1 MTRKFG
7 DTGVPLFGR
16 SLAASSAF
24 ARGTVTRFNQA
35 ANGVRLYDVLAEN
48 SVDIFPA
55 CEVLQAGG
63 TDSAPLL
70 GRRVLVAVM
79 PDGSGVIVGA
89 LPMGNPSAVGQ
100 SVSSSANNAPPDK
113 LGAGDR
119 EIVHAGSTIVMTEDG
134 DIVLRPKRALKI
146 QAPSVARIEVGGDAS
161 DSPVAGKAFLSW
173 ASQVDATLAA
183 HEVDLTAYFVAFQAH
198 QAATA
203 ATVLTAPLVAPPARV
218 VTALPVNTGD
228 GMVTNGIKMPSGSDQ
243 GGA

>member
-1 MTRKFG
+1 
-7 DTGVPLFGR
+7 
-16 SLAASSAF
+16 
-24 ARGTVTRFNQA
+24 
-35 ANGVRLYDVLAEN
+35 
-48 SVDIFPA
+48 
-55 CEVLQAGG
+55 
-63 TDSAPLL
+63 
-70 GRRVLVAVM
+70 M

-183 HEVDLTAYFVAFQAH
+183 HEADLLAH
-198 QAATA
+198 FALFTLH
-203 ATVLTAPLVAPPARV
+203 TGVLAVLAPPTPHV
-218 VTALPVNTGD
+218 VTPLPVNTGD